1 MAWETVMGLE
11 VHVELDT
18 ASKIFCSCANDSSAD
33 ANENVCPACAG
44 MPGLL
49 PVMNRNVVNKAI
61 AAGLVTNCTINR
73 YSTFDKKNYYYP
85 DLSNS
90 YQITQMYHPICTNGW
105 VEIETK
111 AGKKKIRINRI
122 HMEEDAG
129 KLLHDDYAGIS
140 MVDYNR
146 CSVPLCEIVSEP
158 DFRSADEVVAY
169 LEKLRSLLRY
179 AGAGRCRMEQG
190 LMRCD
195 VNISVREKGEEK
207 FGVRTEVKNMNSLSA
222 IREVIAYEVERHVD
236 ALEWGDEELIQ
247 ETRGWNPA
255 KKQTFAMREKE
266 TAADYLYFPDP
277 DLPPVV
283 VDEEWIEEV
292 RASLPEMPDVKKE
305 RYMSELGLKEKEAAQ
320 LTASP
325 NLAFLFDELID
336 AGCDAKDAAAW
347 LLTEALALAR
357 KAGVAADD
365 IELDGGK
372 LAYVIKQVAAG
383 KLTRPNA
390 KTVFAAVYENGADP
404 ESFIKEQGLDQVA
417 DNSETE
423 GVLRQIIAANP
434 KIVADYKG
442 GKVKALDALFGQA
455 MRQLK
460 GAADPRA
467 IREILTGLLNE

>member
-1 MAWETVMGLE
+1 
-11 VHVELDT
+11 
-18 ASKIFCSCANDSSAD
+18 
-33 ANENVCPACAG
+33 
-44 MPGLL
+44 MPGL
-49 PVMNRNVVNKAI
+49 RRHAG
-61 AAGLVTNCTINR
+61 AAAGDEPQGLVTNCTINH
-73 YSTFDKKNYYYP
+73 YSSFDKKNYYYP

-90 YQITQMYHPICTNGW
+90 YQITQMYHPICTKGW

-195 VNISVREKGEEK
+195 VNISVREKGDET

-222 IREVIAYEVERHVD
+222 IREVIAYEVERHID
-236 ALEWGDEELIQ
+236 AIEWGDEELIQ

-266 TAADYLYFPDP
+266 NATDYLYFPDP
-277 DLPPVV
+277 DLPPVI
-283 VDEEWIEEV
+283 VDEEWIEQV
-292 RASLPEMPDVKKE
+292 RASLPEMPDVKKA
-305 RYMSELGLKEKEAAQ
+305 RYMADFGLKEKEAEQ
-320 LTASP
+320 LTVSP
-325 NLAFLFDELID
+325 NLACLFDGLTE
-336 AGCDAKDAAAW
+336 AGCEPRDAAAW

-365 IELDGGK
+365 IEFDGSK
-372 LAYVIKQVAAG
+372 LAYIIKEVAAG
-383 KLTRPNA
+383 RLTRPNA
-390 KTVFAAVYENGADP
+390 KTAFAAVFEQDADP
-404 ESFIKEQGLDQVA
+404 AAFIRENGLDQVA

-423 GVLRQIIAANP
+423 NVLRQILAANA
-434 KIVADYKG
+434 KAVADYKG

-455 MRQLK
+455 MRQLR
-460 GAADPRA
+460 GAADPRL
-467 IREILTGLLNE
+467 IREILTDLLNK